1 MFQVVPPCGGHRSLS
16 VIMAG
21 APSCFKSCPRVG
33 GIGCPLDVRRTYAGF
48 KSCPRVGGIRQSSFT
63 SIRLI
68 VSSRAP
74 VWGASRSLRKQDVL
88 VCFKSCP
95 RVGGIGSANAPR
107 CLRQGFKSCPRV
119 GGIQHAEIASP
130 RSTVFQVV
138 PPCGG
143 HQAEPKASSVPLLF
157 QVVPPCG
164 GHLGSYQ
171 PKSAAIRFQV
181 VPPCGGHPCVPLGG
195 AKSTLS
201 FKSCPRVGGIQL

>member
-95 RVGGIGSANAPR
+95 RVGGIRTVSRIVVSVRVSSRAPVWGASDNR
-107 CLRQGFKSCPRV
+107 KGAQLRK
-119 GGIQHAEIASP
+119 
-130 RSTVFQVV
+130 
-138 PPCGG
+138 
-143 HQAEPKASSVPLLF
+143 
-157 QVVPPCG
+157 
-164 GHLGSYQ
+164 Y
-171 PKSAAIRFQV
+171 
-181 VPPCGGHPCVPLGG
+181 
-195 AKSTLS
+195 S
-201 FKSCPRVGGIQL
+201 FKSCPRVGGISGAP